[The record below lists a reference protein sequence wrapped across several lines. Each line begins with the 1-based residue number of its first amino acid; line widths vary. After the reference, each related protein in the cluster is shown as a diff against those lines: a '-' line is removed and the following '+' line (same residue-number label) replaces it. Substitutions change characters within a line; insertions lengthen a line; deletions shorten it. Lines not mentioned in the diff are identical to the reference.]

1 MFAMDEIE
9 ELIFNIKNRTLT
21 DETLS
26 SGFYHLYSLDEKLP
40 QLLPP
45 KEYAK
50 VKGMAIYRGFD
61 CDKLSFC
68 KYVYDFAKG
77 EFQRVHK
84 AAALGNGIYFATK
97 KYYANYYTRLSRLN
111 SFFGVNILSGKVG
124 KDARLTSPKILNHE
138 FFRDQNKIIKTLN
151 QKFDGLL
158 TQIDLDYL
166 YFFMHKQGDY
176 MVKAVTLG
184 YDALVRQTPKNNG
197 QIVVVY
203 NRDKIVLSQKVS
215 EIFIPSLEK

>member
-21 DETLS
+21 EETLS

-50 VKGMAIYRGFD
+50 VRGMAIYRGFD

-184 YDALVRQTPKNNG
+184 YDALIRQTPKNNG

-215 EIFIPSLEK
+215 EIFISSLEK